1 MDTMEDEA
9 ISAINNAMNQTAV
22 FPDDFFE
29 EDNSNWE
36 NPQRDAGEN
45 ESHFHV
51 DRLKAESDNMDI
63 KRFSMRDMLKIVA
76 YSESILH
83 EKVGEEVPIKLV
95 PIKLEKVTL
104 PSAKAGSDSLPPSQQ
119 Q

>member
-9 ISAINNAMNQTAV
+9 VSAINNAMNQTAV

-36 NPQRDAGEN
+36 SPQRDAGEN

-63 KRFSMRDMLKIVA
+63 KRFSMRDMLR
-76 YSESILH
+76 SRFCSN
-83 EKVGEEVPIKLV
+83 
-95 PIKLEKVTL
+95 
-104 PSAKAGSDSLPPSQQ
+104 SLF
-119 Q
+119 